1 MATQSP
7 GTRPPYVSEVH
18 LAHGRDSAWL
28 HSRIR
33 ELCEP
38 FGTAI
43 EDAGGGRLRIPLQGS
58 SSVRQGG
65 SQAAAGGRA
74 AASGGLVSKLL
85 GMLRT

>member
-7 GTRPPYVSEVH
+7 GARPPYVSEVH
-18 LAHGRDSAWL
+18 LAHGREAAWL
-28 HSRIR
+28 HSRLC

-38 FGTAI
+38 FGTTV

-58 SSVRQGG
+58 SSVRGGG
-65 SQAAAGGRA
+65 SEAAAGGRA

-85 GMLRT
+85 GMLRM